1 MGGFDVEAFALA
13 MRPWRSIP
21 RLWIAYSGGC
31 DSTVL
36 LHAAVT
42 LGLPVSALHVDHGLR
57 PESVDWA
64 LHCRA
69 RCLALGVPLRVE
81 SVTVRAGGEGLEAA
95 ARKARYR
102 VYAAVLAPGEC
113 IATAHHADDQAETVL
128 LRILRGTGIDGLAG
142 IPAERELGEGRLI
155 RPLLG
160 FCRAEL
166 AAYAACHELSWID
179 DPANRCDRHDR
190 SFLREH
196 VVPLLETR
204 WSGLAQRLTRL
215 AHHAD
220 TASML
225 TERWARRQLAALGDD
240 PCILTVAA
248 VAEFDEAERLQLLRS
263 WIRRQGRRPPPARRL
278 SQGLV
283 DLLRAAPDRQPAL
296 VWADGCIRRYRGRL
310 YLLPPHLPQ
319 PPAVGLPWDM
329 RQPLNVPGLGRLEAR
344 VSVGRGLRAQCLRQ
358 APVEVR
364 FRQGGERMC
373 LRGHARPHALKRLLQ
388 ERGVPPWV
396 RERLPLIFIGH
407 ELAAV
412 ADFLLAEPFIARP
425 TEPGV
430 ELCWRFAATQDR
442 AYPAL

>member
-1 MGGFDVEAFALA
+1 MGRFDVEAFALA
-13 MRPWRSIP
+13 MRPWWSIP

-42 LGLPVSALHVDHGLR
+42 LGLPVSALHIDHGLH
-57 PESVDWA
+57 PESADWVR
-64 LHCRA
+64 HCRA

-95 ARKARYR
+95 ARQARYR
-102 VYAAVLAPGEC
+102 VYTAVLAAGEC
-113 IATAHHADDQAETVL
+113 IATAHHADDQVETVL

-160 FCRAEL
+160 FCRADL
-166 AAYAACHELSWID
+166 ATYAACHELSWID

-196 VVPLLETR
+196 VVPLLEAR
-204 WSGLAQRLTRL
+204 WPRLVQRLTRL
-215 AHHAD
+215 ARHAD

-225 TERWARRQLAALGDD
+225 TERWAQRQLAVLGDD
-240 PCILTVAA
+240 PCILTVAT
-248 VAEFDEAERLQLLRS
+248 VAEFDEAEQLQLLRS
-263 WIRRQGRRPPPARRL
+263 WIRRQGRRPPPERRL

-283 DLLRAAPDRQPAL
+283 DLLRAASDRQPAL
-296 VWADGCIRRYRGRL
+296 VWTEGCIRRYRGRL
-310 YLLPPHLPQ
+310 YLLPPYLPQ

-329 RQPLNVPGLGRLEAR
+329 RQPLNVPELGCLEVR
-344 VSVGRGLRAQCLRQ
+344 TSVGRGLRARCAQQ

-364 FRQGGERMC
+364 FRQGGERMR
-373 LRGHARPHALKRLLQ
+373 LRGHTRPRTLKRLLQ

-412 ADFLLAEPFIARP
+412 ADLLLAEPFIAGP
-425 TEPGV
+425 TEPGL
-430 ELCWRFAATQDR
+430 ELCWRLAVG
-442 AYPAL
+442 